1 MVPCSGPAVVGP
13 MAVLT
18 TVVVGVALGVLAASK
33 HNAWFDTISMS
44 GDGLR
49 DALDP
54 RMRL

>member
-1 MVPCSGPAVVGP
+1 

-18 TVVVGVALGVLAASK
+18 IVVVGVALGVLAASK
-33 HNAWFDTISMS
+33 HNAWFDTFSMS
-44 GDGLR
+44 SNGLS